1 MLTVYYVHYSLG
13 KDGDLRYN
21 IVTQSFPK
29 EPNMMRLSIKDYGSS
44 FAERWPSDFTVEPI
58 SKRGK
63 TSGRDRA
70 APG

>member
-44 FAERWPSDFTVEPI
+44 FAERWP
-58 SKRGK
+58 
-63 TSGRDRA
+63 
-70 APG
+70 